1 MPNENKV
8 TTKIEYSLTTHYSQL
23 TTQQSIIIK
32 LTLMNWFLAKL
43 VFRIVCGSGT
53 HAAQFEE
60 QVRLIYADDELHA
73 FHKARLLGDGECL
86 REGNLAGVQ
95 WKFIDVCELHLLA
108 QSTDGV
114 EIFSTIKEEANAEPY
129 IRNVQK
135 TATQLLQRSLHQ
147 FTCLNSMAIGT

>member
-1 MPNENKV
+1 
-8 TTKIEYSLTTHYSQL
+8 
-23 TTQQSIIIK
+23 
-32 LTLMNWFLAKL
+32 MNWFLAKL

-147 FTCLNSMAIGT
+147 FTCLNSMSIGT